1 MSVTVSQCQ
10 RMSAVKV
17 LLYMRKQLVYL
28 LGDDIFSVVY
38 NTSFLQMTSAK
49 LGEIAMKKF
58 RTSNVEH
65 LSIEEIRRFVDSFSL
80 EIARYKK
87 LNNYYLARNVVISEY
102 EKTDKTAPNNHVVN
116 AYAKYIT
123 DVLTGY
129 FVGQPIAYTAKDGGE
144 RLLELLTDIYN
155 YNDEQA
161 ENMALAKGASIN
173 GIAYELMYAD
183 SDSNIRFANV
193 PASEM
198 FVVYDMSIEDN
209 ICHAVRVYSY
219 GSCYSEQRYVQ
230 VYDSTTVR
238 TFDYNGGM
246 VLLSEEPHYWGD
258 VPVIVYE
265 NNREGLGDFEP
276 VISLID
282 AYDKLQSNTLNDMEQ
297 FTDAYLKLRNM
308 SGTTAD
314 DLAMMRKQ
322 RAILL
327 DDDGEADWLV
337 KSVNDAWVEN
347 YKNRINA
354 DIHKF
359 SFTPDLTDE
368 QFAGSASGVALRY
381 KLMGMEQIRATK
393 ERGFKKGLQRR
404 IELIC
409 NRLALTNSVE
419 DWRTIDMKFNNTLP
433 QNLLELSQ
441 IVGNL
446 SPYLSNE
453 TLLSLLYF
461 VDDPQAEIERK
472 EAEQDEQAAKNYAS
486 MMALADTSTNEGVDN
501 DES

>member
-1 MSVTVSQCQ
+1 
-10 RMSAVKV
+10 
-17 LLYMRKQLVYL
+17 
-28 LGDDIFSVVY
+28 
-38 NTSFLQMTSAK
+38 
-49 LGEIAMKKF
+49 MKKY
-58 RTSNVEH
+58 RTSNVDR
-65 LSIEEIRRFVDSFSL
+65 LSVDELRRLVDSFL
-80 EIARYKK
+80 VDTARYDK
-87 LNNYYLARNVVISEY
+87 LNSYYLAQNTAISEY
-102 EKTDKTAPNNHVVN
+102 EKTDTTAPNNHVIN

-144 RLLELLTDIYN
+144 RLLELLTDIYE

-161 ENMALAKGASIN
+161 ENMALAKGASVN
-173 GIAYELMYAD
+173 GVAYELMYAD
-183 SDSNIRFANV
+183 KDSNIRFASV

-209 ICHAVRVYSY
+209 ICHSVRVYSY
-219 GSCYSEQRYVQ
+219 DGDTKYVQ
-230 VYDSTTVR
+230 VYDATTVR
-238 TFDYNGGM
+238 DYKYDGGM

-308 SGTTAD
+308 SGTTAE
-314 DLAMMRKQ
+314 DLSLMRKQ
-322 RAILL
+322 KAILL

-419 DWRTIDMKFNNTLP
+419 DWRTIDMAFNNTLP

-441 IVGNL
+441 VVGNL

-461 VDDPQAEIERK
+461 IDDPQAEIERK
-472 EAEQDEQAAKNYAS
+472 EAEQEEQAVKNYAS
-486 MMALADTSTNEGVDN
+486 MMVLADTSTNEGVGN

>member
-1 MSVTVSQCQ
+1 
-10 RMSAVKV
+10 
-17 LLYMRKQLVYL
+17 
-28 LGDDIFSVVY
+28 
-38 NTSFLQMTSAK
+38 
-49 LGEIAMKKF
+49 MKKF

>member
-1 MSVTVSQCQ
+1 
-10 RMSAVKV
+10 
-17 LLYMRKQLVYL
+17 
-28 LGDDIFSVVY
+28 
-38 NTSFLQMTSAK
+38 
-49 LGEIAMKKF
+49 MKKY
-58 RTSNVEH
+58 RTNNADR
-65 LSIEEIRRFVDSFSL
+65 LSVDELRRLVDSFL
-80 EIARYKK
+80 VDTARYDK
-87 LNNYYLARNVVISEY
+87 LNSYYLAQNTAISEY
-102 EKTDKTAPNNHVVN
+102 EKTDTTAPNNHVIN

-144 RLLELLTDIYN
+144 RLLELLTDIYD

-173 GIAYELMYAD
+173 GVAYELMYAD
-183 SDSNIRFANV
+183 KDSNIRFASV

-219 GSCYSEQRYVQ
+219 DGETKYIQ
-230 VYDSTTVR
+230 VYDATTVR
-238 TFDYNGGM
+238 DYKYDGGM
-246 VLLSEEPHYWGD
+246 VLLYEEPHYWGD

-308 SGTTAD
+308 SGTTAE
-314 DLAMMRKQ
+314 DLVMMRKQ

-404 IELIC
+404 VELIC

-419 DWRTIDMKFNNTLP
+419 DWRTIDMTFNNTLP

-461 VDDPQAEIERK
+461 IDDPQAEIERK
-472 EAEQDEQAAKNYAS
+472 EAEQEEQAAKNYAS
-486 MMALADTSTNEGVDN
+486 MMALGDTSADEGVGN

>member
-1 MSVTVSQCQ
+1 
-10 RMSAVKV
+10 
-17 LLYMRKQLVYL
+17 
-28 LGDDIFSVVY
+28 
-38 NTSFLQMTSAK
+38 
-49 LGEIAMKKF
+49 MKKF
-58 RTSNVEH
+58 RTSNTER
-65 LSIEEIRRFVDSFSL
+65 LNIDEIRRFVDSFSL
-80 EIARYKK
+80 EVARYEK
-87 LNNYYLARNVVISEY
+87 LNNYYLARNVAISEY
-102 EKTDKTAPNNHVVN
+102 EKSDKTAPNNHVIN

-129 FVGQPIAYTAKDGGE
+129 FVGQPIAYTSKDGGE

-209 ICHAVRVYSY
+209 VCHAVRVYSY
-219 GSCYSEQRYVQ
+219 GKKKYVQ

-238 TFDYNGGM
+238 TFDYDGGM
-246 VLLSEEPHYWGD
+246 ILLSEEPHYWGD

-265 NNREGLGDFEP
+265 NNNEGLGDFEP

-308 SGTTAD
+308 SGTTAE
-314 DLAMMRKQ
+314 DLALMRKQ
-322 RAILL
+322 KAILL

-461 VDDPQAEIERK
+461 VDDPQAELERK
-472 EAEQDEQAAKNYAS
+472 EAEQEEQAAKNYAS
-486 MMALADTSTNEGVDN
+486 MMALADTSVNDGVED